1 MLHLLHDSGE
11 PFPHLLTLTCCS
23 YLLHQTD
30 LILFRKEDFVLLG
43 KIK

>member
-1 MLHLLHDSGE
+1 MLHLLRDSGE
-11 PFPHLLTLTCCS
+11 PFPHLLTCCS

-30 LILFRKEDFVLLG
+30 LILSRKEDFVLLG